1 MWERGASKQLAPGA
15 PYTHLLSALSAQ
27 KQGDHMR
34 KHNFLSSLVIFVAG
48 FLLSVIIDGRRL
60 AFLGQGTLSNPAV
73 AEVAAQTPQKP
84 STLQKWEYRV
94 VTKFVANHQ
103 ADIDFELNRLGE
115 QGYEL
120 CGVTQNANFLTVA
133 LRRPRQ

>member
-1 MWERGASKQLAPGA
+1 
-15 PYTHLLSALSAQ
+15 
-27 KQGDHMR
+27 
-34 KHNFLSSLVIFVAG
+34 
-48 FLLSVIIDGRRL
+48 
-60 AFLGQGTLSNPAV
+60 V